1 MLKYGELNVNN
12 NSNSRTLLPRNLNY
26 QQDNNKT
33 SVSSSDVLNS
43 NDIGSFS
50 KLYVDVINKKSSKLD
65 SINIGNNL
73 IISNTDNPLL
83 NIKLDNI
90 TSSIQFNTNL
100 NIGNTNTNYIS
111 VNNNNM
117 TLENISK
124 IKLVD
129 ASINLI
135 ETVIGMNTIK
145 KEYYISQID
154 SSANINNINFQI
166 DNFCDIS
173 NSNILFTFNAN
184 ISDVS
189 NGLTYVLKQE
199 NSYINNMLDMLPIY
213 SKLVFSENFDIS
225 FDIQNNNLLWHYN
238 CIDTTQKY
246 NVISKIIITVLIN

>member
-1 MLKYGELNVNN
+1 
-12 NSNSRTLLPRNLNY
+12 
-26 QQDNNKT
+26 
-33 SVSSSDVLNS
+33 
-43 NDIGSFS
+43 
-50 KLYVDVINKKSSKLD
+50 
-65 SINIGNNL
+65 
-73 IISNTDNPLL
+73 
-83 NIKLDNI
+83 
-90 TSSIQFNTNL
+90 
-100 NIGNTNTNYIS
+100 
-111 VNNNNM
+111 M

-135 ETVIGMNTIK
+135 ETVIGTTPIK

-184 ISDVS
+184 ISDIS

-199 NSYINNMLDMLPIY
+199 NSYINNTLDMLPIY
-213 SKLVFSENFDIS
+213 SKLVFSETFSIS

-238 CIDTTQKY
+238 SNDTTQKY
-246 NVISKIIITVLIN
+246 NVISKIIITMLIN